1 LGENEI
7 KIIEL
12 MKDNK
17 YITAKE
23 LSEHIKISTTLAFPP
38 PSRGDSSNIPS
49 PLEGIFFLYLF
60 PFKGRL
66 FRYSLPFEGGGL
78 RWG

>member
-1 LGENEI
+1 LGEKLGEKLGENEI

-38 PSRGDSSNIPS
+38 PSRGDSSDIPS
-49 PLEGIFFLYLF
+49 S
-60 PFKGRL
+60 FKGRFIL
-66 FRYSLPFEGGGL
+66 YPSTLRRYFSYIPPP
-78 RWG
+78 

>member
-1 LGENEI
+1 LGEKFGENEI

-23 LSEHIKISTTLAFPP
+23 LSEHISEHIKISTTLAFPP
-38 PSRGDSSNIPS
+38 PSRG
-49 PLEGIFFLYLF
+49 
-60 PFKGRL
+60 
-66 FRYSLPFEGGGL
+66 GGL

>member
-38 PSRGDSSNIPS
+38 PSRGR
-49 PLEGIFFLYLF
+49 FFQ
-60 PFKGRL
+60 
-66 FRYSLPFEGGGL
+66 YSLP
-78 RWG
+78 

>member
-1 LGENEI
+1 LGEKLGENEI

-38 PSRGDSSNIPS
+38 PSRGR
-49 PLEGIFFLYLF
+49 FFQ
-60 PFKGRL
+60 
-66 FRYSLPFEGGGL
+66 YSLP
-78 RWG
+78 